1 MVASP
6 KAALRAGRSTAMD
19 QIAQKAHRK
28 RKAQSKSKVQRKDK
42 VQRKSKEMQMH
53 KVICLL
59 CRKACRA
66 AMAAEAA
73 TAEKDKCVLT

>member
-6 KAALRAGRSTAMD
+6 KAASRAGRSTAMD

-28 RKAQSKSKVQRKDK
+28 RKAQSKSKVQRK
-42 VQRKSKEMQMH
+42 SKEMQMH

-66 AMAAEAA
+66 AMVAEAA